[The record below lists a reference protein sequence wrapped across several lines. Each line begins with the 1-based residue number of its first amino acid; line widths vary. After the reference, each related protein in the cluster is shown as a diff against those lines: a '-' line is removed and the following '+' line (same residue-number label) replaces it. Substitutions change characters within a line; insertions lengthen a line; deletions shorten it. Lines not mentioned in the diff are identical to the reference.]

1 MCIAVV
7 MSQDLISGLLV
18 RDPAQRLGSVG
29 GAEDIKPH
37 AFFADLHWP
46 LIRNLRPPYEPPA
59 GGGPLQKNPTFAEF

>member
-1 MCIAVV
+1 MCGPLV

-46 LIRNLRPPYEPPA
+46 LIRNLRPPYEPPT